1 MIFCNECGATVED
14 GMRFCSECGAAMVSA
29 AFERPTAPPPPPPP
43 VTRSGPFGAAP
54 ATVPLPIYQPEP
66 AAPSHLEQ
74 PSSGGLTT
82 APLASGSKPLAG
94 ILGGVAVVAIA
105 VAAYFGFSDTQASR
119 LAGSLKSAVNSGRLV
134 TLSNDDAYSFY
145 FQLRGLD
152 PTNKALKEAGMKTL
166 PQLRQMG
173 DAVLQ
178 RRMSVQS
185 ENISDQEWAI
195 TQRAYEWAHSIDP
208 TDKPIEA
215 KWKYAEGEIAKSQ
228 NRIDEAERSFRS
240 ATQINPSW
248 ALPNNRLGLLCV
260 ERKRYR
266 DSIKYFE
273 RAIELEPNWEFPYN
287 NEGTAYFDLKEFD
300 TAETYY
306 RKAIELNSKWA
317 RPHYWLGE
325 IYEKKMDT
333 HPQALAEYRRVRE
346 LDPDG
351 RVFSASAIEK
361 RIRRLEGTIG
371 FH

>member
-14 GMRFCSECGAAMVSA
+14 GMRFCAECGAAMVSA
-29 AFERPTAPPPPPPP
+29 AFERPAAPPPPQPPP

-54 ATVPLPIYQPEP
+54 ATVPLPTYQPEP

-173 DAVLQ
+173 DEVF
-178 RRMSVQS
+178 RKKVSVQS
-185 ENISDQEWAI
+185 EKLLEQDWSKALRVYELAHAIEPSDK
-195 TQRAYEWAHSIDP
+195 TL
-208 TDKPIEA
+208 EA
-215 KWKYAEGEIAKSQ
+215 RWKFSEGEVFKSQ
-228 NRIDEAERSFRS
+228 GKKDDAERSFS
-240 ATQINPSW
+240 TASQLQPSW
-248 ALPNNRLGLLCV
+248 ALPVNSIGLLRT
-260 ERKRYR
+260 ESKRWN
-266 DSIKYFE
+266 DSIPYYQ
-273 RAIELEPNWEFPYN
+273 RAMGLEPNWEIPYN
-287 NEGTAYFDLKEFD
+287 NMGSAYLGLKD
-300 TAETYY
+300 YTTAESWY
-306 RKAIELNSKWA
+306 RRALGMNPNWA
-317 RPHYWLGE
+317 RPHWHIGSV
-325 IYEKKMDT
+325 YEAANRL
-333 HPQALAEYRRVRE
+333 PEALNEYQTALN
-346 LDPDG
+346 LDPNG
-351 RVFSASAIEK
+351 YSIEISSAQKKIDWLQRK
-361 RIRRLEGTIG
+361 LQR
-371 FH
+371 